1 MKYFSMKKKQTIPLA
16 ALIFLSFCFAECH
29 KNKTPASDNPYGLP
43 NATQSGANTFAYRLN
58 NVNFIANGKQSYPLL
73 VGAQIISDTLF
84 VGGSMSGNVSWTLLL
99 QINRPLSQG
108 EIYFIDNVNQS
119 IKLIS
124 DSSCLGITYNIT
136 QKNAASGLI
145 QLMKL
150 DTSKKIVSGSFSC
163 VIPIESCDSLRVTDG
178 RFDIIYR

>member
-1 MKYFSMKKKQTIPLA
+1 MKKIQTIPLT
-16 ALIFLSFCFAECH
+16 ALLFLCFCFAECH
-29 KNKTPASDNPYGLP
+29 KNKTPPPDNPYGLP
-43 NATQSGANTFAYRLN
+43 NATQTGANTFACRLN

-84 VGGSMSGNVSWTLLL
+84 VGGSKSGNASWTLLL
-99 QINRPLSQG
+99 QINRALSQG
-108 EIYFIDNVNQS
+108 ELYYIDSVNQS
-119 IKLIS
+119 IKLIA

-136 QKNAASGLI
+136 QKNATSGII
-145 QLMKL
+145 QLTKL